1 MDFAF
6 HLLALV
12 NCDLLLEKS
21 FFTFPLIKDL
31 GQVIHR
37 KTFQWNFPISVYSN
51 QDYGDGFFNQVF
63 SYLVSCLV
71 PCQGQEVFTISCPLN
86 SCA

>member
-12 NCDLLLEKS
+12 NCDLLIEKS
-21 FFTFPLIKDL
+21 FFTFPL
-31 GQVIHR
+31 R
-37 KTFQWNFPISVYSN
+37 KTFQWNFPLSVYSD

>member
-21 FFTFPLIKDL
+21 FFTFPLRIKVKSSIEKLFSGIFLYPFILTGITEMDFL
-31 GQVIHR
+31 T
-37 KTFQWNFPISVYSN
+37 KYFPIWYPAW
-51 QDYGDGFFNQVF
+51 F
-63 SYLVSCLV
+63 LVKVKKFLQFLV
-71 PCQGQEVFTISCPLN
+71 L
-86 SCA
+86 

>member
-21 FFTFPLIKDL
+21 FFTFPLRIKVKSSIEKLFSGIFLYPFILTRITEMD
-31 GQVIHR
+31 
-37 KTFQWNFPISVYSN
+37 
-51 QDYGDGFFNQVF
+51 FFNQVF

>member
-12 NCDLLLEKS
+12 NCDLLLEKP
-21 FFTFPLIKDL
+21 FFTSFKDL

-37 KTFQWNFPISVYSN
+37 KTFQWIFPLSVYSD
-51 QDYGDGFFNQVF
+51 QDYGDGFFF
-63 SYLVSCLV
+63 LTKYFPIWYPAWFLVKVKKFLQFLV
-71 PCQGQEVFTISCPLN
+71 L
-86 SCA
+86 